1 MMDNLILENS
11 VSKHVSDA
19 KLRDSGQYSD
29 GRYWKSLDQKN
40 RTKKPLKSTSFHCLE
55 THLQ

>member
-1 MMDNLILENS
+1 MQSLEIVGS
-11 VSKHVSDA
+11 IVMGGIG
-19 KLRDSGQYSD
+19 KL
-29 GRYWKSLDQKN
+29 WTKKN